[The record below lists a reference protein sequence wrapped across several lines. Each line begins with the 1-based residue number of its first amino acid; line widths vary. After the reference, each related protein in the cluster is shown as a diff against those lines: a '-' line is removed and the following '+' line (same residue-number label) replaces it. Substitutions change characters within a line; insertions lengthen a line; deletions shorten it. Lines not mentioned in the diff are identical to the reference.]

1 MLLGPGTYRLVIDKN
16 GCPLISNE
24 IAITPLDPDLITLDI
39 DGDVVFPEGSSKTV
53 TASGGTAY
61 QWFDVDNNLL
71 SSSSSITFTEEGT
84 YLLIATIDN
93 CEISKQIN
101 VVYLDLFNVPN
112 VITPNGDG
120 ANDQWVIPNSYS
132 NKQDVNVIIY
142 DDSGVELVNEMG
154 YQNNW
159 PQSSMSFPKQNMVF
173 YYVIKNATK
182 TLKQGTITV
191 IR

>member
-1 MLLGPGTYRLVIDKN
+1 M
-16 GCPLISNE
+16 
-24 IAITPLDPDLITLDI
+24 
-39 DGDVVFPEGSSKTV
+39 
-53 TASGGTAY
+53 
-61 QWFDVDNNLL
+61 
-71 SSSSSITFTEEGT
+71 TFTEEGAF
-84 YLLIATIDN
+84 LLIANIDN
-93 CEISKQIN
+93 CEISRQIT

-132 NKQDVNVIIY
+132 KKQEVTVIIY
-142 DDSGVELVNEMG
+142 DDRGVELVNQTS

-173 YYVIKNATK
+173 YYVIKNASK
-182 TLKQGTITV
+182 ILKKGTITV

>member
-1 MLLGPGTYRLVIDKN
+1 
-16 GCPLISNE
+16 LISNQ
-24 IAITPLDPDLITLDI
+24 IIITTLDPDLITLDI

-142 DDSGVELVNEMG
+142 NDSGVELINEMG